1 MDNDYPVFREIINNK
16 DILNPS
22 NKIIINNLID
32 TVPSPDNEEMS
43 VFYTVGMPDDELDEN
58 NILDLEI
65 PLTDDY
71 LDGLLNQHLNEH
83 GGQHEQHEGWND
95 SINQF
100 KQLKK
105 VRDNYMSAQ
114 KKICATKMNYD
125 DTVQELR
132 TQLECMP
139 VELSDLKEHEDTL
152 VGSEYRKTKDEWY
165 KNINAGTIGG
175 IGGIGGNKSNKSAKR
190 HTKRSTK
197 RHTKR
202 STKRHTKRSAKRKSK
217 YKKHNKGRKTLI
229 QSKKKRNIRIR
240 KN

>member
-83 GGQHEQHEGWND
+83 GGQHEGWND

-165 KNINAGTIGG
+165 KNINDGT
-175 IGGIGGNKSNKSAKR
+175 IGGIGGNKSNKSA
-190 HTKRSTK
+190 K